1 MTGKKRRPSTEPMY
15 SGGNRRDFPITTGYD
30 SVDSIDFIKSHMSQ
44 SQSQHILIYQGFDN
58 GRFSGCFASS
68 KMYSPRP
75 LCSWEIQRNVD
86 SFLKSVN
93 EHDQENG
100 NSEQIYSLSCDENLG
115 FAVFFIAKYGT
126 AQAIVTNLTD
136 AKKKSEDGFKITSV
150 AALGS
155 TFYIV
160 MTKGTR
166 EYRRKSQ
173 VSQIC
178 DTWKQTYDEINE
190 EYKAG
195 YTVTGI
201 CYSSGR
207 QKYLFVMTETPK
219 VQSSYY
225 FDDTAVALNW
235 MEEQHHVGYHPT
247 IIFNIPTLLN
257 KTLVVMT
264 TDQNRLSYEYKFGYK
279 FE

>member
-1 MTGKKRRPSTEPMY
+1 M
-15 SGGNRRDFPITTGYD
+15 
-30 SVDSIDFIKSHMSQ
+30 
-44 SQSQHILIYQGFDN
+44 
-58 GRFSGCFASS
+58 
-68 KMYSPRP
+68 
-75 LCSWEIQRNVD
+75 
-86 SFLKSVN
+86 
-93 EHDQENG
+93 
-100 NSEQIYSLSCDENLG
+100 
-115 FAVFFIAKYGT
+115 AKYGT

-136 AKKKSEDGFKITSV
+136 AEKKLQDGFNITSV

-160 MTKGTR
+160 ITKGTR
-166 EYRRKSQ
+166 EYRRKAQMSF
-173 VSQIC
+173 IC
-178 DTWKQTYDEINE
+178 VTWKETYDEINE
-190 EYKAG
+190 QYKAG

-201 CYSSGR
+201 CYSTGL
-207 QKYLFVMTETPK
+207 KEYLVAMTKIPE

-247 IIFNIPTLLN
+247 IIFTVPTLN

-279 FE
+279 LE